1 MKRRRERAHK
11 TGIFDRA
18 DAVLGLGLSQQSRR
32 FVPGMTFELL
42 HGVNLSVAGEFMKL
56 ALLNWFLN
64 PNESGCVAKFV
75 DLVRPPWNRNRVEA
89 TSSSI
94 ARFRFHT
101 ARGVTEMSVQST
113 LNAVGV
119 VQVIVTLREVPPGNG
134 AAMAAAK
141 PDLGKVTKHFRRSED
156 SPSGAVALA
165 AGRRSPPSP
174 VKIYRNLGLMLGTVD
189 KKGYQGLKKEPSVKA
204 VNEAPQMSLIK
215 PVAATVATA
224 VKGPTWGIK
233 RLQVDK
239 LWAQG
244 FIGTGV
250 LIGHLDTGVD
260 GKHPAFKGGAIAKFA
275 EFDDLGELVPG
286 AKAHDSDEHGTHTAG
301 TIAGRPVKGSRF
313 GVAPGAQ
320 LASAMV
326 IEGGDIIA
334 RILGGMDW
342 IIGEGARILSMS
354 LGLRGFHA
362 EFLPL
367 MQAIRNRGIL
377 PVMAVGNEG
386 PGTSRSP
393 GNYDIVLSVGASD
406 DQDEV
411 ADFSSSQTF
420 IRPDDPLVPD
430 LVGPGVDT
438 LSSLPGGKFGEFS
451 GTSMATPHIAGLAA
465 LLWQAKPGATVDEIE
480 AAIFGSCTRP
490 ATMPEARANRGIP
503 DAVEALAI
511 LQGSSSAG
519 KAKKGEKR
527 KSKVAKKK

>member
-1 MKRRRERAHK
+1 
-11 TGIFDRA
+11 
-18 DAVLGLGLSQQSRR
+18 
-32 FVPGMTFELL
+32 
-42 HGVNLSVAGEFMKL
+42 
-56 ALLNWFLN
+56 
-64 PNESGCVAKFV
+64 
-75 DLVRPPWNRNRVEA
+75 
-89 TSSSI
+89 
-94 ARFRFHT
+94 
-101 ARGVTEMSVQST
+101 MSVQST
-113 LNAVGV
+113 LKAVGV
-119 VQVIVTLREVPPGNG
+119 VQVIVTLKGVQPGNG
-134 AAMAAAK
+134 AALAAAK
-141 PDLGKVTKHFRRSED
+141 SDVGQVTKHFRRSQD

-165 AGRRSPPSP
+165 AGRRTPPSP
-174 VKIYRNLGLMLGTVD
+174 FKVYRNLGVILGTVD
-189 KKGYQGLKKEPSVKA
+189 EKGYEGLRKEPAVKA
-204 VNEAPQMSLIK
+204 VNEAPQISLIK
-215 PVAATVATA
+215 PVAATLATA

-233 RLQVDK
+233 RLKVDK

-244 FIGTGV
+244 LTGTGV
-250 LIGHLDTGVD
+250 LVGHLDTGVD
-260 GKHPAFKGGAIAKFA
+260 GKHPAFKGGAIASFA

-286 AKAHDSDEHGTHTAG
+286 ATAHDSDEHGTHTAG
-301 TIAGRPVKGSRF
+301 TIVGRPVRRSKF
-313 GVAPGAQ
+313 GIAPGAQ

-326 IEGGDIIA
+326 IEGGDVIA

-354 LGLRGFHA
+354 LGLRGFHT

-393 GNYDIVLSVGASD
+393 GNYDIVVSVGASD

-420 IRPDDPLVPD
+420 VRPDDPLVPD
-430 LVGPGVDT
+430 MVGPGVDT
-438 LSSLPGGKFGEFS
+438 LSALPGGQFGEFS

-465 LLWQAKPGATVDEIE
+465 LLWQAKPGASVDEIE

-503 DAVEALAI
+503 NAVDALAI
-511 LQGSSSAG
+511 LQGSPTAKG
-519 KAKKGEKR
+519 AKKGKTKSK